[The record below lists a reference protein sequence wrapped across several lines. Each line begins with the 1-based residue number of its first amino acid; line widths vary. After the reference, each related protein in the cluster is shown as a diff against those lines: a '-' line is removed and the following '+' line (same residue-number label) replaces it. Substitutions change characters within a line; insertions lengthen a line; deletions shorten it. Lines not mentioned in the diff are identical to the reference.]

1 MAGERRLLIVDDE
14 PHYREL
20 LSERYSRKDWTT
32 FVAASAAEALNIAQT
47 AGVTVVLL
55 DIMMPG
61 ADGLDL
67 LERLKTLD
75 PAVEGIILT
84 GHAAVDTAI
93 RAMKMGAFDYL
104 SKPYKLGELDI
115 LLERALEKRRLA
127 LQCVGLRAQIEHMRG
142 WTDERI
148 LGESAAWQATL
159 RLAQKA
165 AAQQAP
171 VLITGETGVGKEV
184 IAGAIHRCSARAAG
198 SFVPVNCGALPHEL
212 LESELFGHRRGAFT
226 GAVTDRAGL
235 FEVASAGT
243 LFLDE
248 IGELPLAS
256 QVKLLRAMETGEYR
270 PVGQSGLR
278 RTDARIVAAT
288 NRDLEVEVRQGR
300 FRQDLFY
307 RMNVLAIRVPPLRE
321 RRADIPLLLA
331 CFLARSKAAHVQV
344 APDAMARLLDYPW
357 PGNVREL
364 RNVVERLLLLADG
377 GRVSAALVASLL
389 TGGRPA
395 AAPAPAA
402 FERVMKL
409 QELERTYTKW
419 AVDAHAGNITTAAR
433 ALGISRSTLYRH
445 LGERAAWPAAAA
457 LEMPRQ

>member
-1 MAGERRLLIVDDE
+1 
-14 PHYREL
+14 
-20 LSERYSRKDWTT
+20 
-32 FVAASAAEALNIAQT
+32 
-47 AGVTVVLL
+47 
-55 DIMMPG
+55 
-61 ADGLDL
+61 
-67 LERLKTLD
+67 
-75 PAVEGIILT
+75 
-84 GHAAVDTAI
+84 
-93 RAMKMGAFDYL
+93 
-104 SKPYKLGELDI
+104 
-115 LLERALEKRRLA
+115 
-127 LQCVGLRAQIEHMRG
+127 
-142 WTDERI
+142 
-148 LGESAAWQATL
+148 
-159 RLAQKA
+159 
-165 AAQQAP
+165 
-171 VLITGETGVGKEV
+171 
-184 IAGAIHRCSARAAG
+184 
-198 SFVPVNCGALPHEL
+198 
-212 LESELFGHRRGAFT
+212 
-226 GAVTDRAGL
+226 
-235 FEVASAGT
+235 
-243 LFLDE
+243 
-248 IGELPLAS
+248 
-256 QVKLLRAMETGEYR
+256 METGEYR

-395 AAPAPAA
+395 AAPAPTA